1 MDLDV
6 RRPTSDFSW
15 PPAGHWMEHLL
26 RSVNDA
32 VDLQEDFPVV
42 QWMTF
47 RDFSDQ
53 AVFLKQWGE
62 PIR

>member
-1 MDLDV
+1 M
-6 RRPTSDFSW
+6 
-15 PPAGHWMEHLL
+15 

-32 VDLQEDFPVV
+32 VDLERDFPHV

-47 RDFSDQ
+47 HDFADQ

-62 PIR
+62 KVK